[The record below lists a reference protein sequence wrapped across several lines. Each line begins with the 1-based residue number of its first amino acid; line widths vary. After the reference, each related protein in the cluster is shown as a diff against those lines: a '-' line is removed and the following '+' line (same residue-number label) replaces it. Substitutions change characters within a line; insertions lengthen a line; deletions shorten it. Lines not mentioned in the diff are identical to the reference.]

1 MEGMLK
7 EPRNI
12 NPVLSVQDADRDISR
27 LIFSGLMTYA
37 GNGELK
43 PDLAEKFEISSDG
56 KTYTIFLRKEVK
68 WHDGKP
74 LKADDVLFTIQM
86 IQNPLYRS
94 PLRTNWQG
102 VNAEKVDDYT
112 LRLNLRTAY
121 AQFVENLTVGI
132 VPKHL
137 WQNINP
143 EQAPLHELNLK
154 PVGSGPY
161 EFSKFKQNKDGTLS
175 SYEVVRNSNYYREGP
190 YLKKITFIFL
200 GSVEEAV
207 SELRRRRIEGF
218 GPLATE
224 DAEKIGGDH
233 ENYFLSMPRVFGIFF
248 NRNRA
253 RILEEKTLREAFAY
267 ALNKKEIAA
276 AVSQGGVVPIELAF
290 PYGGASFATEGITVY
305 EFNPEKSKK
314 ILAAAGWKDENAD
327 GVLERKKADS
337 KKSEVIELT
346 FTLTTSD
353 WPDLVRAAKII
364 KEELKEVGINIDLD
378 IKPFSELESGV
389 IRPRNFDLLL
399 FGQVYGYEP
408 DPFAFWHSSQVKDP
422 GLNVAFYT
430 SREADKLLEEARKI
444 SASEKR
450 VEKYRDLQ
458 KQIAKDLPAVFLYS
472 QLYLYALP
480 TDIRGVNL
488 EKISLPADRFN
499 EINLWYKETKRVF
512 K

>member
-1 MEGMLK
+1 M
-7 EPRNI
+7 
-12 NPVLSVQDADRDISR
+12 
-27 LIFSGLMTYA
+27 
-37 GNGELK
+37 
-43 PDLAEKFEISSDG
+43 
-56 KTYTIFLRKEVK
+56 
-68 WHDGKP
+68 
-74 LKADDVLFTIQM
+74 
-86 IQNPLYRS
+86 
-94 PLRTNWQG
+94 
-102 VNAEKVDDYT
+102 
-112 LRLNLRTAY
+112 
-121 AQFVENLTVGI
+121 
-132 VPKHL
+132 
-137 WQNINP
+137 
-143 EQAPLHELNLK
+143 
-154 PVGSGPY
+154 
-161 EFSKFKQNKDGTLS
+161 
-175 SYEVVRNSNYYREGP
+175 
-190 YLKKITFIFL
+190 
-200 GSVEEAV
+200 
-207 SELRRRRIEGF
+207 
-218 GPLATE
+218 
-224 DAEKIGGDH
+224 
-233 ENYFLSMPRVFGIFF
+233 
-248 NRNRA
+248 
-253 RILEEKTLREAFAY
+253 
-267 ALNKKEIAA
+267 
-276 AVSQGGVVPIELAF
+276 
-290 PYGGASFATEGITVY
+290 Y